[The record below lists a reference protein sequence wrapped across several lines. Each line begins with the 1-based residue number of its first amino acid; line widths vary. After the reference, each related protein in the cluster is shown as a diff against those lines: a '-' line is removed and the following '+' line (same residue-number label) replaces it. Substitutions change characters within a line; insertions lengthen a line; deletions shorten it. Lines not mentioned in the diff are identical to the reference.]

1 MSAVLFLHAAATWA
15 MVGLIWFVQIVHYP
29 LFATVARLAQ
39 NAPEDEDFSL
49 YAERHQ
55 QLTTLVVAP
64 LMLGEAFSSVAL
76 FYVLDD
82 GPVDPLLWTGVG
94 LLFAIWLSTAIIQV
108 PLHGQLAHAYEAHAQ
123 RRLVRSNWLRT
134 FAWSAR
140 GVIAL
145 LLMR

>member
-1 MSAVLFLHAAATWA
+1 MTSVLYVHTATTWA

-39 NAPEDEDFSL
+39 NVPGGAGFPL

-55 QLTTLVVAP
+55 LLTTRVVAP

-76 FYVLDD
+76 FYVLEN
-82 GPVDPLLWTGVG
+82 GPINPLLWISVL

-108 PLHGQLAHAYEAHAQ
+108 PLHGQLAHAYDADTQ